1 VVGVSAKEGF
11 VLTGQFEL
19 ANVLVSLVEGR
30 REAVSVFPH
39 AHRLLLKG
47 VNRKVSRRS
56 LTNVTSQLLMFVFM
70 AEFRKVW
77 YKFPTRL
84 VDHLSSPCPVKLVA
98 LKNIRSMVVALRVSK
113 CPKGWLNARAF

>member
-1 VVGVSAKEGF
+1 VVGVSAKEGL

-19 ANVLVSLVEGR
+19 ANVLVSLVDGR

-47 VNRKVSRRS
+47 VYRKVSLRS
-56 LTNVTSQLLMFVFM
+56 LTKGTLQVLMLAFM
-70 AEFRKVW
+70 AEFLKAR
-77 YKFPTRL
+77 YIDPRRG

-98 LKNIRSMVVALRVSK
+98 L
-113 CPKGWLNARAF
+113 